1 MRVHAPYRKF
11 TAEFRQDAVAL
22 MQRRD
27 CSYRQLEE
35 ELGVNQNT
43 LRAWYKADEM
53 KKKKGKRPKQ
63 AEAQSSLPAGE
74 PPRDK
79 LKRLEGENKRL
90 LKKVEQLEEDRAI
103 LKKAAAF
110 FAKESG

>member
-22 MQRRD
+22 MQGRD
-27 CSYRQLEE
+27 CSYRQLEKD
-35 ELGVNQNT
+35 LGVNQNT

-53 KKKKGKRPKQ
+53 AKKKDKRRGQ
-63 AEAQSSLPAGE
+63 ESAASRLPAGE
-74 PPRDK
+74 TPRQK
-79 LKRLEGENKRL
+79 LDRLEGENKRL
-90 LKKVEQLEEDRAI
+90 LKQVEQLEEDRAI

-110 FAKESG
+110 FARENG